1 MLLKIGGIIK
11 AVDKD
16 TITMG
21 NLPSEVFGI
30 GHDTN
35 GYFLRP
41 IKEKFSEPSD
51 YDESFFGAKLDYLV
65 KRAQAETGNVGYL
78 FSGVKGMGKTLLM
91 EMIANR
97 MNLPVII
104 VETNSAA
111 DNNNLFQFLFALET
125 SMVIIIDEFEKKL
138 SNVAQ
143 EQLLSFFDGIY
154 NSDKKKVF
162 LLSCNDD
169 NINDAFIGRLGRI
182 LYKVPFHAISDKNV
196 CVRFMQ
202 KHTSLS
208 DGEIDTLVDML
219 STKQR
224 ITIDILHKIAKE
236 LRLTDFKSF
245 VEIGWPIINLEDTIY
260 DIYCDTYDFDGDES
274 QSSPQNRPLADFVEA
289 MSLSFHEREA
299 FLENLRKAREAN
311 PEFVPDTK
319 DEIKETYFNCSDGRW
334 FTTKKVL
341 SEIKVGD
348 SLDGSNY
355 VVKSIERRK
364 NLMFMLI
371 VETND
376 ETSGYYCKVI
386 RFRGTPAFGL
396 VSEKFG

>member
-1 MLLKIGGIIK
+1 MLLKVGGIIK
-11 AVDKD
+11 AVGKD

-21 NLPSEVFGI
+21 NLPNEVFGI
-30 GHDTN
+30 GRDTD

-41 IKEKFSEPSD
+41 IKEKFSEPDD
-51 YDESFFGAKLDYLV
+51 YDDSFFGSKLDYLV

-104 VETNSAA
+104 VETNSIA

-162 LLSCNDD
+162 LLSCNED

-182 LYKVPFHAISDKNV
+182 LYKVPFYAISDKNV
-196 CVRFMQ
+196 CVRFMK

-208 DGEIDTLVDML
+208 DNEIDLLVDML
-219 STKQR
+219 STKQT

-260 DIYCDTYDFDGDES
+260 DIYCETYDYNEDE
-274 QSSPQNRPLADFVEA
+274 PQNNPHNRPLADFVEV
-289 MSLSFHEREA
+289 MSLSFNEKEA
-299 FLENLRKAREAN
+299 FLEKLRKAREAN
-311 PEFVPDTK
+311 PEFEPDTK
-319 DEIKETYFNCSDGRW
+319 DEMKEDYYIGSDGRW

-341 SEIKVGD
+341 SEMKVGD
-348 SLDGSNY
+348 NLDGNNY

-364 NLMFMLI
+364 NIVFMLI

-376 ETSGYYCKVI
+376 ETSGYYCKVN
-386 RFRGTPAFGL
+386 RFRGVPAFGL
-396 VSEKFG
+396 VSEKFA